1 MKRNKKRDY
10 LSILLLLVVGLSIG
24 YALLQT
30 TLTIN
35 GTSKIKGNTW
45 DIHFANLSVTEGS
58 VTIGTGD
65 VAAAIQSSTTDITYT
80 VTLNEPGDFYEF
92 TVDAVNAG
100 SIDGMIESVTSKL
113 NNVPITTLPA
123 YLDYSVAYSDGIEIA
138 PNQYLK
144 CRPVA
149 SKQEAIACQIDLD
162 GSLWVFTNV
171 GNGEIYTKQINNDGT
186 ASFHTY
192 VFTQQQNPY
201 ASGQYVTKDQFNKV
215 IQALTA
221 AITPMQEKLN
231 ANESNNNNNNKQN
244 KSNVNTPTMF

>member
-1 MKRNKKRDY
+1 MDN
-10 LSILLLLVVGLSIG
+10 INNNQMG
-24 YALLQT
+24 YPVNSFGANMQR
-30 TLTIN
+30 
-35 GTSKIKGNTW
+35 GNVNTAP
-45 DIHFANLSVTEGS
+45 IMYPYNNLSYDNYNMGR
-58 VTIGTGD
+58 
-65 VAAAIQSSTTDITYT
+65 ITPQN
-80 VTLNEPGDFYEF
+80 L
-92 TVDAVNAG
+92 
-100 SIDGMIESVTSKL
+100 S
-113 NNVPITTLPA
+113 
-123 YLDYSVAYSDGIEIA
+123 
-138 PNQYLK
+138 NQYLK

-162 GSLWVFTNV
+162 GSLWVFTNI

-231 ANESNNNNNNKQN
+231 ANESNNRQN
-244 KSNVNTPTMF
+244 KSNVNTPKMF

>member
-1 MKRNKKRDY
+1 MDN
-10 LSILLLLVVGLSIG
+10 INNNQMG
-24 YALLQT
+24 YPVNSFGANMQRGNVNT
-30 TLTIN
+30 TPIMYPYNSLPYDNYMGRITPQ
-35 GTSKIKGNTW
+35 
-45 DIHFANLSVTEGS
+45 NLS
-58 VTIGTGD
+58 
-65 VAAAIQSSTTDITYT
+65 
-80 VTLNEPGDFYEF
+80 
-92 TVDAVNAG
+92 
-100 SIDGMIESVTSKL
+100 
-113 NNVPITTLPA
+113 
-123 YLDYSVAYSDGIEIA
+123 
-138 PNQYLK
+138 NQYLK

-162 GSLWVFTNV
+162 GSLCVFTNV

-231 ANESNNNNNNKQN
+231 ANESNNRQH

>member
-1 MKRNKKRDY
+1 MDN
-10 LSILLLLVVGLSIG
+10 INNNQMG
-24 YALLQT
+24 YPVNSFGANMQR
-30 TLTIN
+30 
-35 GTSKIKGNTW
+35 GNVNTAP
-45 DIHFANLSVTEGS
+45 IMYPYNNLSYDNYNMGR
-58 VTIGTGD
+58 
-65 VAAAIQSSTTDITYT
+65 ITPQN
-80 VTLNEPGDFYEF
+80 L
-92 TVDAVNAG
+92 
-100 SIDGMIESVTSKL
+100 S
-113 NNVPITTLPA
+113 
-123 YLDYSVAYSDGIEIA
+123 
-138 PNQYLK
+138 NQYLK

-231 ANESNNNNNNKQN
+231 ANESNNRQN